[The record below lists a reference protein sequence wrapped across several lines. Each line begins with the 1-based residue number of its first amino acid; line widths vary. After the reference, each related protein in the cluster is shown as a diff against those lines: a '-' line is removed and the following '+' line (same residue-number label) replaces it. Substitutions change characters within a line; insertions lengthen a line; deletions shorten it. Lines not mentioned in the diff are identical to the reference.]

1 VCDQPGLAQHIED
14 RLRKLDSPITIA
26 VELGRGV
33 WGPQGTVSHETID
46 RASRQVWLAPLR
58 HGHGAD
64 TVCSAAT
71 WARAP
76 NSTS

>member
-1 VCDQPGLAQHIED
+1 VCDQPGLAHHVED
-14 RLRKLDSPITIA
+14 RLRKLDWPITIA

-46 RASRQVWLAPLR
+46 RASRQVWLAPLC

-71 WARAP
+71 SARAP
-76 NSTS
+76 DSTS